1 MKTIKLLIFWFL
13 IFFFISSCTTS
24 NSNKPVF
31 TLISE
36 EREVELG
43 KLYIPSYIDKF
54 EGLYPEKEVQKYVNY
69 LGLKIAKITERK
81 VPYKFYV
88 VNSGIVNAFALPG
101 GPVVITRGL
110 FLQLDNE
117 SQLAGVLAHELG
129 HINARHHVKFLEK
142 QLALSILLQ
151 IGSLL
156 VPQDLTGE
164 ILLQLGQ
171 ISASLLTL
179 KFSRDQEREA
189 DKYGFLYAFKA
200 GYSPQG
206 MIEVFEKFK
215 KLEKKRPP
223 EWLSTHPL
231 PESRIKET
239 KRYIATFKPTGIL
252 IKDTQ
257 KFHTVKNLILKTK
270 ESYNYVEK
278 GKKAYKERNLN
289 EAKNYFK
296 KALKLYPKNTIA
308 LIYLA
313 EIEMKENNLTTA
325 KNYINSAIKYDPDF
339 FTANILAGIINFK
352 LKNFGTSLKFF
363 EKAKSLIPFNGIS
376 YYYTGR
382 IYEEKRS
389 LNLAFKNYEKALE
402 LGPKNE
408 TWYKD
413 CYYRYNKLK
422 KSIK

>member
-1 MKTIKLLIFWFL
+1 MRIITFL
-13 IFFFISSCTTS
+13 ILLFFTFFINSCTTS
-24 NSNKPVF
+24 NSNKPFF
-31 TLISE
+31 TLIPE
-36 EREVELG
+36 EKEIELG
-43 KLYIPSYIDKF
+43 KLYTPSSIDEF
-54 EGLYPEKEVQKYVNY
+54 EGLYPEEEIQNYVNNV
-69 LGLKIAKITERK
+69 GLKIAKVAERK

-88 VNSGIVNAFALPG
+88 VNSGIINAFALPG

-110 FLQLDNE
+110 LLQLDNE

-142 QLALSILLQ
+142 QLALSMLLQ

-171 ISASLLTL
+171 VSASLLTL

-189 DKYGFLYAFKA
+189 DKYGFLYAFEA

-215 KLEKKRPP
+215 KMEKKRPP

-231 PESRIKET
+231 PESRIKEV
-239 KRYIATFKPTGIL
+239 KEYIATFRPTGIL

-257 KFHTVKNLILKTK
+257 KFQEIRNLILQTK
-270 ESYNYVEK
+270 ESYDYVEN
-278 GKKAYKERNLN
+278 GKKAYKDERKE
-289 EAKNYFK
+289 EAKNLFER
-296 KALKLYPKNTIA
+296 ALKLYPKNTVA

-313 EIEMKENNLTTA
+313 KLEMEEGNLNKAKEYSEHSL
-325 KNYINSAIKYDPDF
+325 KYDPNF
-339 FTANILAGIINFK
+339 FTANIISGIINFK
-352 LKNFGTSLKFF
+352 LKNYESALKFF
-363 EKAKSLIPFNGIS
+363 EKGKSLIPFNGIS
-376 YYYTGR
+376 YYYAGR
-382 IYEEKRS
+382 TYEEKGNF
-389 LNLAFKNYEKALE
+389 NLALKNYEKALE

-408 TWYKD
+408 PWYKD
-413 CYYRYNKLK
+413 CYYRYDKLRRF
-422 KSIK
+422 

>member
-1 MKTIKLLIFWFL
+1 MRIITFL
-13 IFFFISSCTTS
+13 ILLFFTFFINSCTTS
-24 NSNKPVF
+24 NSNKPFF
-31 TLISE
+31 TLIPE
-36 EREVELG
+36 EKEIELG
-43 KLYIPSYIDKF
+43 KLYTPSSIDEF
-54 EGLYPEKEVQKYVNY
+54 EGLYPEEEIQNYVNNV
-69 LGLKIAKITERK
+69 GLKIAKVAERK

-88 VNSGIVNAFALPG
+88 VNSGIINAFALPG

-110 FLQLDNE
+110 LLQLDNE

-142 QLALSILLQ
+142 QLALSMLLQ

-171 ISASLLTL
+171 VSASLLTL

-189 DKYGFLYAFKA
+189 DKYGFLYAFEA

-215 KLEKKRPP
+215 KMEKKRPP

-231 PESRIKET
+231 PESRIKEV
-239 KRYIATFKPTGIL
+239 KEYIATFRPTGIL

-257 KFHTVKNLILKTK
+257 KFQEIRNLILQTK
-270 ESYNYVEK
+270 ESYDYVEN
-278 GKKAYKERNLN
+278 GKKAYKDGKKE
-289 EAKNYFK
+289 EAKNLFER
-296 KALKLYPKNTIA
+296 ALQLYPKNTVA

-313 EIEMKENNLTTA
+313 KLEMEEGNLNKAKEYSEHSL
-325 KNYINSAIKYDPDF
+325 KYDPNF
-339 FTANILAGIINFK
+339 FTANIISGIINFK
-352 LKNFGTSLKFF
+352 LKNYESALKFF
-363 EKAKSLIPFNGIS
+363 EKGKSLIPFNGIS
-376 YYYTGR
+376 YYYAGR
-382 IYEEKRS
+382 TYEEKGN
-389 LNLAFKNYEKALE
+389 LNLALKNYEKALE

-408 TWYKD
+408 PWYRD
-413 CYYRYNKLK
+413 CYYRYNKLRR
-422 KSIK
+422 

>member
-1 MKTIKLLIFWFL
+1 MKNLKLSIFLFF
-13 IFFFISSCTTS
+13 IFFISICIFCKS
-24 NSNKPVF
+24 NNAFF
-31 TLISE
+31 TFISE
-36 EREVELG
+36 EKEVKLG
-43 KLYIPSYIDKF
+43 KLYIPSFIDKF
-54 EGLYPEKEVQKYVNY
+54 EGLYPEKKVQKYINH
-69 LGLKIAKITERK
+69 LGLKIAKVTERK

-88 VNSGIVNAFALPG
+88 VNSNIINAFALPG
-101 GPVVITRGL
+101 GPVIITRGL

-117 SQLAGVLAHELG
+117 SQLVGILAHELG
-129 HINARHHVKFLEK
+129 HINARHHIKFLEK
-142 QLALSILLQ
+142 QLALSIIFQ

-189 DKYGFLYAFKA
+189 DKYGFLYTFKA

-215 KLEKKRPP
+215 KLEKIRPP

-231 PESRIKET
+231 PESRIRET
-239 KRYIATFKPTGIL
+239 KKYIATFKPTGIL

-257 KFHTVKNLILKTK
+257 RFHKIKKLILTTK
-270 ESYNYVEK
+270 NSYEYVEK
-278 GKKAYKERNLN
+278 GKKAYKNGYIIK
-289 EAKNYFK
+289 AKNYFK

-313 EIEMKENNLTTA
+313 KINLKENNLKIA
-325 KNYINSAIKYDPDF
+325 KNYIKSALKYDPNF
-339 FTANILAGIINFK
+339 FTSNILAGIIYFK
-352 LKNFGTSLKFF
+352 LKNFNTALRFF
-363 EKAKSLIPFNGIS
+363 EKGKSLIPFNGIS

-382 IYEEKRS
+382 IYEKKG
-389 LNLAFKNYEKALE
+389 NLVLAIKNYKKALD

-413 CYYRYNKLK
+413 CWYRYNKLRY
-422 KSIK
+422 

>member
-1 MKTIKLLIFWFL
+1 MRIITFL
-13 IFFFISSCTTS
+13 ILLFFTFFINSCTTS
-24 NSNKPVF
+24 NSNKPFF
-31 TLISE
+31 TLIPE
-36 EREVELG
+36 EKEIELG
-43 KLYIPSYIDKF
+43 KLYTPFSIDEF
-54 EGLYPEKEVQKYVNY
+54 EGLYPEEEIQNYVNNV
-69 LGLKIAKITERK
+69 GLKIAKVAERK

-88 VNSGIVNAFALPG
+88 VNSGIINAFALPG

-110 FLQLDNE
+110 LLQLDNE

-142 QLALSILLQ
+142 QLALSMLLQ

-171 ISASLLTL
+171 VSASLLTL

-189 DKYGFLYAFKA
+189 DKYGFLYAFEA

-215 KLEKKRPP
+215 KMEKKRPP

-231 PESRIKET
+231 PESRIKEV
-239 KRYIATFKPTGIL
+239 KEYIATFRPTGIL

-257 KFHTVKNLILKTK
+257 KFQEIRNLILQTK
-270 ESYNYVEK
+270 ESYDYVEN
-278 GKKAYKERNLN
+278 GKKAYKDERKE
-289 EAKNYFK
+289 EAKNLFER
-296 KALKLYPKNTIA
+296 ALKLYPKNTVA

-313 EIEMKENNLTTA
+313 KLEMEEGNLNKAKEYSEHSL
-325 KNYINSAIKYDPDF
+325 KYDPNF
-339 FTANILAGIINFK
+339 FTANIISGIINFK
-352 LKNFGTSLKFF
+352 LKNYESALKFF
-363 EKAKSLIPFNGIS
+363 EKGKSLIPFNGIS
-376 YYYTGR
+376 YYYAGR
-382 IYEEKRS
+382 TYEEKGNF
-389 LNLAFKNYEKALE
+389 NLALKNYEKALE

-408 TWYKD
+408 TWYRD
-413 CYYRYNKLK
+413 CYYRYDKLRRF
-422 KSIK
+422 

>member
-1 MKTIKLLIFWFL
+1 MKTIRLLIFFVL
-13 IFFFISSCTTS
+13 IFFFTSSCTPS
-24 NSNKPVF
+24 NSNKPFF

-36 EREVELG
+36 EKEVELG
-43 KLYIPSYIDKF
+43 KLYIHSYINEF
-54 EGLYPEKEVQKYVNY
+54 EGLYPEKEVQKYINS
-69 LGLKIAKITERK
+69 LGLKIAKHTQRK

-101 GPVVITRGL
+101 GPVVVTRGL
-110 FLQLDNE
+110 LLQLDNE
-117 SQLAGVLAHELG
+117 SQLAGILGHELG

-142 QLALSILLQ
+142 QLALSIFLQ
-151 IGSLL
+151 IGNLFA
-156 VPQDLTGE
+156 PQDLTGE

-171 ISASLLTL
+171 ISTSLLTL

-189 DKYGFLYAFKA
+189 DRYGLLYAFKA

-215 KLEKKRPP
+215 KLEKKKPP

-231 PESRIKET
+231 PESRIKKT
-239 KRYIATFKPTGIL
+239 KEYIATFKPTGIL

-257 KFHTVKNLILKTK
+257 KFHKIKNLILKTK
-270 ESYNYVEK
+270 KSYSYVEK
-278 GKKAYKERNLN
+278 GKKAYKKIGFN

-296 KALKLYPKNTIA
+296 KALKFYSKNTIA

-313 EIEMKENNLTTA
+313 KIEMEENNLTAA

-352 LKNFGTSLKFF
+352 LKNFETSLKFF

-382 IYEEKRS
+382 IYEEKGR

-422 KSIK
+422 

>member
-1 MKTIKLLIFWFL
+1 MRIITFL
-13 IFFFISSCTTS
+13 ILLFFTFFINSCTTS
-24 NSNKPVF
+24 NSNKPFF
-31 TLISE
+31 TLIPE
-36 EREVELG
+36 EKEIELG
-43 KLYIPSYIDKF
+43 KLYTPSSIDEF
-54 EGLYPEKEVQKYVNY
+54 EGLYPEEEIQNYVNNV
-69 LGLKIAKITERK
+69 GLKIAKVAERK

-88 VNSGIVNAFALPG
+88 VNSGIINAFALPG

-110 FLQLDNE
+110 LLQLDNE

-142 QLALSILLQ
+142 QLALSMLLQ

-171 ISASLLTL
+171 VSASLLTL

-189 DKYGFLYAFKA
+189 DKYGFLYAFEA

-215 KLEKKRPP
+215 KMEKKRPP

-231 PESRIKET
+231 PESRIKEV
-239 KRYIATFKPTGIL
+239 KEYIATFRPTGIL

-257 KFHTVKNLILKTK
+257 KFQEIRNLILQTK
-270 ESYNYVEK
+270 ESYDYVEN
-278 GKKAYKERNLN
+278 GKKAYKDGKKE
-289 EAKNYFK
+289 EAKNLFER
-296 KALKLYPKNTIA
+296 ALQLYPKNTVA

-313 EIEMKENNLTTA
+313 KLEMEEGNLNKAKEYSEHSL
-325 KNYINSAIKYDPDF
+325 KYDPNF
-339 FTANILAGIINFK
+339 FTANIISGIINFK
-352 LKNFGTSLKFF
+352 LKNYESALKFF
-363 EKAKSLIPFNGIS
+363 EKGKSLIPFNGIS
-376 YYYTGR
+376 YYYAGR
-382 IYEEKRS
+382 TYEEKGNF
-389 LNLAFKNYEKALE
+389 NLALKNYEKALE

-408 TWYKD
+408 PWYRD
-413 CYYRYNKLK
+413 CYYRYNKLRR
-422 KSIK
+422 

>member
-1 MKTIKLLIFWFL
+1 MRIITFL
-13 IFFFISSCTTS
+13 ILLFFTFFINSCTTS
-24 NSNKPVF
+24 NSNKPFF
-31 TLISE
+31 TLIPE
-36 EREVELG
+36 EKEIELG
-43 KLYIPSYIDKF
+43 KLYTPSSIDEF
-54 EGLYPEKEVQKYVNY
+54 EGLYPEEEIQNYVNNV
-69 LGLKIAKITERK
+69 GLKIAKVAERK

-88 VNSGIVNAFALPG
+88 VNSGIINAFALPG

-110 FLQLDNE
+110 LLQLDNE

-142 QLALSILLQ
+142 QLALSMLLQ

-171 ISASLLTL
+171 VSASLLTL

-189 DKYGFLYAFKA
+189 DKYGFLYAFEA

-215 KLEKKRPP
+215 KMEKKRPP

-231 PESRIKET
+231 PESRIKEV
-239 KRYIATFKPTGIL
+239 KEYIATFRPTGIL

-257 KFHTVKNLILKTK
+257 KFQEIRNLILQTK
-270 ESYNYVEK
+270 ESYDYVEN
-278 GKKAYKERNLN
+278 GKKAYKDERKE
-289 EAKNYFK
+289 EAKNLFE
-296 KALKLYPKNTIA
+296 KALQLYPKNTVA

-313 EIEMKENNLTTA
+313 KLEMEEGNLNKAKEYSEHSL
-325 KNYINSAIKYDPDF
+325 KYDPNF
-339 FTANILAGIINFK
+339 FTANIISGIINFK
-352 LKNFGTSLKFF
+352 LKNYESALKFF
-363 EKAKSLIPFNGIS
+363 EKGKSLIPFNGVS
-376 YYYTGR
+376 YYYAGR
-382 IYEEKRS
+382 TYEEKGNF
-389 LNLAFKNYEKALE
+389 NLALKNYEKALE

-408 TWYKD
+408 PWYRD
-413 CYYRYNKLK
+413 CYYRYNKLRG
-422 KSIK
+422 

>member
-1 MKTIKLLIFWFL
+1 MRIITFL
-13 IFFFISSCTTS
+13 ILLFFTFFINSCTTS
-24 NSNKPVF
+24 NSNKPFF
-31 TLISE
+31 TLIPE
-36 EREVELG
+36 EKEIELG
-43 KLYIPSYIDKF
+43 KLYTPSSIDEF
-54 EGLYPEKEVQKYVNY
+54 EGLYPEEEIQNYVNNV
-69 LGLKIAKITERK
+69 GLKIAKVAERK

-88 VNSGIVNAFALPG
+88 VNSGIINAFALPG

-110 FLQLDNE
+110 LLQLDNE

-142 QLALSILLQ
+142 QLALSMLLQ

-171 ISASLLTL
+171 VSASLLTL

-189 DKYGFLYAFKA
+189 DKYGFLYAFEA

-215 KLEKKRPP
+215 KMEKKRPP

-231 PESRIKET
+231 PESRIKEV
-239 KRYIATFKPTGIL
+239 KEYIATFRPTGIL

-257 KFHTVKNLILKTK
+257 KFQEIRNLILQTK
-270 ESYNYVEK
+270 ESYDYVEN
-278 GKKAYKERNLN
+278 GKKAYKDGKKE
-289 EAKNYFK
+289 EAKNLFER
-296 KALKLYPKNTIA
+296 ALQLYPKNTVA

-313 EIEMKENNLTTA
+313 KLEMEEGNLNKAKEYSEHSL
-325 KNYINSAIKYDPDF
+325 KYDPNF
-339 FTANILAGIINFK
+339 FTANIISGIINFK
-352 LKNFGTSLKFF
+352 LKNYESALKFF
-363 EKAKSLIPFNGIS
+363 EKGKSLIPFNGIS

-382 IYEEKRS
+382 TYEEKGN
-389 LNLAFKNYEKALE
+389 LNLALKNYEKALE

-408 TWYKD
+408 PWYRD
-413 CYYRYNKLK
+413 CYYRYNKLRR
-422 KSIK
+422 

>member
-1 MKTIKLLIFWFL
+1 MRIITFL
-13 IFFFISSCTTS
+13 ILLFFTFFINSCTTS
-24 NSNKPVF
+24 NSNEPFF
-31 TLISE
+31 TLIPE
-36 EREVELG
+36 EKEIELG
-43 KLYIPSYIDKF
+43 KLYTPSSIDEF
-54 EGLYPEKEVQKYVNY
+54 EGLYPEEEIQNYVNNV
-69 LGLKIAKITERK
+69 GLKIAKVAERK

-88 VNSGIVNAFALPG
+88 VNSGIINAFALPG

-110 FLQLDNE
+110 LLQLDNE

-142 QLALSILLQ
+142 QLALSMLLQ

-171 ISASLLTL
+171 VSASLLTL

-189 DKYGFLYAFKA
+189 DKYGFLYAFEA

-215 KLEKKRPP
+215 KMEKKRPP

-231 PESRIKET
+231 PESRIKEV
-239 KRYIATFKPTGIL
+239 KEYIATFRPTGIL

-257 KFHTVKNLILKTK
+257 KFQEIRNLILQTK
-270 ESYNYVEK
+270 ESYDYVEN
-278 GKKAYKERNLN
+278 GKKAYKDGKKE
-289 EAKNYFK
+289 EAKNLFER
-296 KALKLYPKNTIA
+296 ALQLYPKNTVA

-313 EIEMKENNLTTA
+313 KLEMEEGNLNKAKEYSEHSL
-325 KNYINSAIKYDPDF
+325 KYDPNF
-339 FTANILAGIINFK
+339 FTANIISGIINFK
-352 LKNFGTSLKFF
+352 LKNYESALKFF
-363 EKAKSLIPFNGIS
+363 EKGKSLIPFNGIS
-376 YYYTGR
+376 YYYAGR
-382 IYEEKRS
+382 TYEEKGNF
-389 LNLAFKNYEKALE
+389 NLALKNYEKALE

-408 TWYKD
+408 PWYRD
-413 CYYRYNKLK
+413 CYYRYNKLRG
-422 KSIK
+422 

>member
-1 MKTIKLLIFWFL
+1 MRIITFL
-13 IFFFISSCTTS
+13 ILLFFTFFINSCTTS
-24 NSNKPVF
+24 NSNKPFF
-31 TLISE
+31 TLIPE
-36 EREVELG
+36 EKEIELG
-43 KLYIPSYIDKF
+43 KLYTPSSIDEF
-54 EGLYPEKEVQKYVNY
+54 EGLYPEEEIQNYVNNV
-69 LGLKIAKITERK
+69 GLKIAKVAERK

-88 VNSGIVNAFALPG
+88 VNSGIINAFALPG

-110 FLQLDNE
+110 LLQLDNE

-142 QLALSILLQ
+142 QLALSMILQ

-171 ISASLLTL
+171 VSASLLTL

-189 DKYGFLYAFKA
+189 DKYGFLYAFEA

-215 KLEKKRPP
+215 KMEKKRPP

-231 PESRIKET
+231 PESRIKEV
-239 KRYIATFKPTGIL
+239 KEYIATFRPTGIL

-257 KFHTVKNLILKTK
+257 KFQEIRNLILQTK
-270 ESYNYVEK
+270 ESYDYVEN
-278 GKKAYKERNLN
+278 GKKAYKDGKKE
-289 EAKNYFK
+289 EAKNLFER
-296 KALKLYPKNTIA
+296 ALQLYPKNTVA

-313 EIEMKENNLTTA
+313 KLEMEEGNLNKAKEYSEHSL
-325 KNYINSAIKYDPDF
+325 KYDPNF
-339 FTANILAGIINFK
+339 FTANIISGIINFK
-352 LKNFGTSLKFF
+352 LKNYESALKFF
-363 EKAKSLIPFNGIS
+363 EKGKSLIPFNGIS

-382 IYEEKRS
+382 TYEEKGN
-389 LNLAFKNYEKALE
+389 LNLALKNYEKALE

-408 TWYKD
+408 PWYRD
-413 CYYRYNKLK
+413 CYYRYNKLRR
-422 KSIK
+422 

>member
-1 MKTIKLLIFWFL
+1 MRIITFL
-13 IFFFISSCTTS
+13 ILLFFTFFINSCTTS
-24 NSNKPVF
+24 NSNKPFF
-31 TLISE
+31 TLIPE
-36 EREVELG
+36 EKEIELG
-43 KLYIPSYIDKF
+43 KLYTPSSIDEF
-54 EGLYPEKEVQKYVNY
+54 EGLYPEEEIQNYVNNV
-69 LGLKIAKITERK
+69 GLKIAKVAERK

-88 VNSGIVNAFALPG
+88 VNSGIINAFALPG

-110 FLQLDNE
+110 LLQLDNE

-142 QLALSILLQ
+142 QLALSMLLQ

-171 ISASLLTL
+171 VSASLLTL

-189 DKYGFLYAFKA
+189 DKYGFLYAFEA

-215 KLEKKRPP
+215 KMEKKRPP

-231 PESRIKET
+231 PESRIKEV
-239 KRYIATFKPTGIL
+239 KEYIATFRPTGIL

-257 KFHTVKNLILKTK
+257 KFQEIRNLILQTK
-270 ESYNYVEK
+270 ESYDYVEN
-278 GKKAYKERNLN
+278 GKKAYKDGKKE
-289 EAKNYFK
+289 EAKNLFE
-296 KALKLYPKNTIA
+296 KALKLYPKNTVA

-313 EIEMKENNLTTA
+313 KLEMEEGNLNKAKEYSEHSL
-325 KNYINSAIKYDPDF
+325 KYDPNF
-339 FTANILAGIINFK
+339 FTANIISGIINFK
-352 LKNFGTSLKFF
+352 LKNYESALKFF
-363 EKAKSLIPFNGIS
+363 EKGKSLIPFNGIS
-376 YYYTGR
+376 YYYAGR
-382 IYEEKRS
+382 TYEEKGNF
-389 LNLAFKNYEKALE
+389 NLALKNYEKALE

-408 TWYKD
+408 TWYRD
-413 CYYRYNKLK
+413 CYYRYNKLRG
-422 KSIK
+422 